1 MASDLILPDPD
12 PAIQPGKAVI
22 GKNYRVRYVNRE
34 KSHPLYGQA
43 GTVQAR
49 ARGPGPRNL
58 LVKLDDGELVVAPWG
73 NWRMARGDS
82 DV

>member
-1 MASDLILPDPD
+1 MSKSC
-12 PAIQPGKAVI
+12 Q
-22 GKNYRVRYVNRE
+22 VRHVNRD

-58 LVKLDDGELVVAPWG
+58 LVKLDDGNLVVAPWD
-73 NWRMARGDS
+73 NWRVVRGTS

>member
-1 MASDLILPDPD
+1 M
-12 PAIQPGKAVI
+12 
-22 GKNYRVRYVNRE
+22 GKNCQVRYVNRL

-58 LVKLDDGELVVAPWG
+58 LVMMDNGILVVAHG
-73 NWRMARGDS
+73 AIGEC
-82 DV
+82 